1 MAGNVKPQPDET
13 RIAAGKLVFDEL
25 AFVARTRDVLDVIK
39 CSDAEEPDG
48 GGHDDDPGD
57 VLPDQVHS
65 PAGVSVGGEDDEGH
79 NQRQRPQP
87 TPLDE
92 HHVENVVLICH
103 VRSNWRQE
111 ILADGAED
119 DKGDIETDLD
129 VSLDEDDF
137 AADVKEEHLE
147 ELEVIGRGEQV
158 VGLRSASTFEIRGR
172 WRLLR
177 LHLRCHETRRPRMSK
192 RSPQVGIVIAAAVLA
207 VVVAIASAAVVVTAS
222 LVV

>member
-177 LHLRCHETRRPRMSK
+177 LHLSCRDSK
-192 RSPQVGIVIAAAVLA
+192 TANEQKSPQVGVVIAAAVVAA
-207 VVVAIASAAVVVTAS
+207 VVVVTAS